1 MRTVS
6 SLSLLLLLVAAA
18 AAQDR
23 LISSYQPQAQSEI
36 LGLNEN
42 EIAELRAGTG
52 MGLARAAELNSY
64 PGPRHVLDAV
74 EAGRFP
80 ASPDQVQRV
89 QLIFAGMKGDAQRL
103 GAEILKEEARLEA
116 AFRARTITDH
126 DLRVQ
131 VTRIA
136 TLQGELRAAHLRA
149 HLATAAILSPAQ
161 LAHYNELR
169 GYTTGSAD
177 HPGQPH
183 TH

>member
-6 SLSLLLLLVAAA
+6 SLLLLLLLVAAA
-18 AAQDR
+18 TAQDR
-23 LISSYQPQAQSEI
+23 LISPYQPQAQFG
-36 LGLNEN
+36 LRGLNEN
-42 EIAELRAGTG
+42 EIAELRAGAG

-74 EAGRFP
+74 AAGRFP
-80 ASPDQVQRV
+80 ASPDQIQRV

-116 AFRARTITDH
+116 AFRTRTITDH

-136 TLQGELRAAHLRA
+136 ALQGELRAAHLRA
-149 HLATAAILSPAQ
+149 HLATSAILSAAQ

-183 TH
+183 AH